1 MKNCLIVAA
10 TVATLSFVT
19 ISCDLAGPKPVP
31 TPTPT
36 PMSVELCYNLLQ
48 EQRDLNVTRL
58 EAMEGM
64 EFRCEGVITE
74 IREGGSVQFHIS
86 RPDFAEDQYVEC
98 EFSRID
104 EVRRLKEG
112 TFIAFKSI
120 LDEAFPNRVPLVGR
134 AGRNSA
140 VKFKDCTLI

>member
-1 MKNCLIVAA
+1 MKNCSFVAA
-10 TVATLSFVT
+10 MVATLSFVT
-19 ISCDLAGPKPVP
+19 ISCGLVGPEPIP

-36 PMSVELCYNLLQ
+36 PMPVELCYNLLQ
-48 EQRDLNVTRL
+48 EQRDLNVARL

-74 IREGGSVQFHIS
+74 IKADGSVQFHKS

-98 EFSRID
+98 AFSRIE

-112 TFIAFKSI
+112 AVIAFKGI
-120 LDEAFPNRVPLVGR
+120 LEEAFPNRIPLVGS
-134 AGRNSA
+134 AGKNGA

>member
-10 TVATLSFVT
+10 MVATLSLVT
-19 ISCDLAGPKPVP
+19 ISCDLVGPKPVP

-58 EAMEGM
+58 EAMEGT

-98 EFSRID
+98 EF
-104 EVRRLKEG
+104 
-112 TFIAFKSI
+112 
-120 LDEAFPNRVPLVGR
+120 FPNRRSASPKGR
-134 AGRNSA
+134 CVCSLQGRFGRGIPQPRSTS
-140 VKFKDCTLI
+140 KECR